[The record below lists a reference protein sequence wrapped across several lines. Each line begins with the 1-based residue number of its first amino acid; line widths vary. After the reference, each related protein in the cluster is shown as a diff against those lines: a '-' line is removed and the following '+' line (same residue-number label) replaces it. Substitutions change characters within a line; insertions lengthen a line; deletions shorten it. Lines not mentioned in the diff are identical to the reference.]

1 MKGSSNSRG
10 VSENGNEEIDWEL
23 RPGGMLVQKRD
34 DGVGA
39 SGPMIKIKV
48 SHGSYQHDISV
59 PAQATFGDLLFNF
72 FPLLGLFWISLFFFS

>member
-10 VSENGNEEIDWEL
+10 VSENEQIDWEL

-34 DGVGA
+34 DGGGA

-59 PAQATFGDLLFNF
+59 PAQATFGDTLFHF
-72 FPLLGLFWISLFFFS
+72 SLLGLFSISVFLLP